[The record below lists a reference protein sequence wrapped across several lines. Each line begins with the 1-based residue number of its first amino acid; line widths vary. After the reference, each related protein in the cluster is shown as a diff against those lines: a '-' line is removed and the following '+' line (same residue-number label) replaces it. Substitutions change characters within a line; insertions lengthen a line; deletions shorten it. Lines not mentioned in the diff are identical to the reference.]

1 MSTRQ
6 KGMLS
11 TRWPKRMKNS
21 FTFFVMVAA
30 FFQSEARGVPDEVPT
45 IINITARSPTSVAA
59 FWKLPKRH
67 SNDTNIRGFK
77 LLYRKQG
84 SNESWT
90 IQTIHSPFVFTKNVT
105 GLEKYTLYEFHV
117 LAFNLTGDGPKSF
130 VEVQR
135 TMEDVP
141 SKPPSGFSV
150 TTNTSTSVTSSWQL
164 PPVDSRNG
172 IIKGFK
178 LFVKRRGF
186 GNESHIILIN
196 NASSHTKVIT
206 GLDEFTEYEFQV
218 LAFTS
223 VGDGPNTSVRFA
235 RTKQDVPSKAPT
247 AFKVTAISSTSV
259 QAFWQAPP
267 RNSRNGIILGFKL
280 FFKPRGSIEKLTV
293 AQIFF
298 ASTPIHTK
306 NVTGLKKF
314 TEYEFQVLAF
324 NSVGDGPRTF
334 PHVVTTM
341 EDVPSKAPTGFTVTP
356 STSTSIR
363 AFWQLPPKD
372 YRHGIIRG
380 FKLFFRKKGSD
391 DKPVIL
397 VITNSSISAQNVT
410 SLDVFTEYE
419 FQVLAFTSAGDGQNS
434 SVQFVKTKEDVPSKA
449 PTGFT
454 VMTSTSTSIRAFWQL
469 PPKDSRHGIIRGF
482 KLFFRKKG
490 SDDKPNIVI
499 ITNASNFAHNV
510 TGLDVFTEYEFQ
522 VLAFT
527 SVGDGQNSSVQF
539 ARTKEDVP
547 SKAPTGFT
555 VMPSTS
561 TSIRAFWQ
569 LPPKDSRH
577 GIIRG
582 FKLFFRKKG
591 SDDKPNI
598 LIITNASNSAQNVTG
613 LDEFTEYEFQVLAF
627 TSVGDGPKTSL
638 QFVRTKEVAPSEP
651 PGGFKVMA
659 ISSTDVIASWK
670 LTPTD
675 SRSGI
680 IKGFKLFFR
689 RKGSDDQQVVLVISN
704 ASIHMQ
710 TVTGLNKFT
719 EYEFQ
724 VSAFNSVGDGPKSSV
739 QYVKTKNDAS
749 AATLVPSLASKT
761 IEQLQHVKFKMAAH
775 GTLKTEKNTSIFNY
789 AAHYWPL
796 NSRFGIMDVITN
808 ATGTKHGKKENIFFK
823 GPGRGYLHVAG
834 KAWIDLGNF
843 TGSCLA
849 EPVRCNR
856 PLTVF
861 LWLKYS
867 ENKNK
872 RYLVGTSSHLT
883 DFEGFAIYKESNKIA
898 NNTVVV
904 RVNDGQHEWTRSL
917 TLPAEVWSHVAFT
930 WERNSGLALFQN
942 CRQKALVSEYTI
954 RSTPRTNRSNILQ
967 HYLTL
972 SGDPDVGVKAS
983 FEDLTVL
990 YRKMDD
996 NERAR
1001 ICHFKLDAP
1010 KLNTSCQVSERW
1022 LSITW
1027 KPPPMTYDILT
1038 GYNAW
1043 HWNESSSKWRMLPL
1057 GSQITSLTLTNLDPG
1072 SWYKFRV
1079 ENSFLFGSGSSSS
1092 TIKCKTKTEVL
1103 NPPMN
1108 VSVEMKSSSAVL
1120 LKWNAPAER
1129 YGNILGYKITYTTVD
1144 FHNKSNIVKAGHVS
1158 SFLLTELQRN
1168 TKYGIEVASYGDKRF
1183 EESLPASTTVQ
1194 TDSNDETTVKET
1206 YPKVIGS
1213 NSVRFTWKK
1222 PRDKYKEF
1230 SYRAFIKW
1238 TSPDEVEKM
1247 LKVCDGEATF
1257 CVYPIN
1263 DNEHKFYVMALV
1275 IREIPLVRIV
1285 DPPRDVAILSLS
1297 WSHVFLNWTS
1307 PFNQTTMDFADRYR
1321 LVLIS
1326 THETIWIQTN
1336 RTFVGIDGL
1345 KQKTK
1350 YELNLQA
1357 WNRLGYG
1364 PFLKIDIH
1372 FRTPDHDECADKSHT
1387 CHKNAACINTAD
1399 SYECECEQGF
1409 IGTGTTCEEIP
1420 EGFGDEHFCTQENVA
1435 DIEWRKTMTQ
1445 RQDVSSCPEGTVG
1458 MALRRCSGNPAV
1470 WNLPDLSDCVSKW
1483 MADIREQLNN
1493 SNVSSSFIANQLS
1506 NLTDVKSGKPLYAGD
1521 LKLVVDVIGVLT
1533 RRGPGNS
1540 NNESQDALRTFVK
1553 DVVGTAS
1560 NILDNKNLRSW
1571 TFMPKESQGQKASSL
1586 IDSLD
1591 VLALDMANG
1600 SDSNA
1605 TEMKNI
1611 VITVSA
1617 IAELRTS
1624 KSLVMTQQEKGDV
1637 GFANAVSFP
1646 ASIVNEYSSTGS
1658 KPDYATFVSYK
1669 TLAVLLTPRG
1679 VRSAEDHQEEPPS
1692 INSAVVS
1699 LNLRPLTKK
1708 PFKDPVVITL
1718 QHTLVSKEENNASC
1732 VFLDIDRNISWSH
1745 TGCQANSSNTTHT
1758 VCHCY
1763 HLTSFAVLMS
1773 VKQDISAISKGHQL
1787 ALSLITYIGVSI
1799 SVVALC
1805 LAFLTF
1811 YFFRFSKSGRT
1822 FIHKNLTIALIFAQ
1836 VVFLF
1841 GINKTANK
1849 LVCKSIAIALHYFFL
1864 VSFAW
1869 MALEGVM
1876 LYLMLVKVFHTKT
1889 SSSKTKKIFFS
1900 LGWGLPVVIV
1910 VTSGVMFHQGYGT
1923 PAYCWLSLDRGFIWS
1938 FVGPVLLVLAFNFI
1952 CLGMTFRIMSHSGPA
1967 SNKKRT
1973 SKIRRWS
1980 KACMLL
1986 TCILGLTWLF
1996 GVFYINQES
2005 LFMAYFFTVFNTLQ
2019 GVFIFLFHCVGDEKV
2034 RLEYRRVLCCID
2046 PDKRYLLTKPSHSM
2060 SNSKSDSSSKSMKNQ
2075 LNNFK
2080 AKTQTLSGSS
2090 SSEFGSIESKRN
2102 TFVVHVSDGQV
2113 RVRGLASDEQNR
2125 TLMSSPGPSDTSRSS
2140 FGQISGQS
2148 RKSRRQSSVSRSSGA
2163 SDSEL
2168 DCERIP
2174 LNGLHRA

>member
-1 MSTRQ
+1 
-6 KGMLS
+6 MLS
-11 TRWPKRMKNS
+11 TRWPKRMKDS

-84 SNESWT
+84 SNESWI

-178 LFVKRRGF
+178 LFVRRRGF
-186 GNESHIILIN
+186 RNESHIILIN

-267 RNSRNGIILGFKL
+267 RDSRNGIILGFKL
-280 FFKPRGSIEKLTV
+280 FFKPR
-293 AQIFF
+293 
-298 ASTPIHTK
+298 
-306 NVTGLKKF
+306 
-314 TEYEFQVLAF
+314 
-324 NSVGDGPRTF
+324 
-334 PHVVTTM
+334 
-341 EDVPSKAPTGFTVTP
+341 VPSKAPTGFTVTP

-454 VMTSTSTSIRAFWQL
+454 VMPSTSTSIRAFWQL

-499 ITNASNFAHNV
+499 ITNASNSAHNV

-539 ARTKEDVP
+539 AKTKEDVP

-638 QFVRTKEVAPSEP
+638 QFVRTKEDAPSEP

-675 SRSGI
+675 SRSGV

-749 AATLVPSLASKT
+749 AATLVPSLAS
-761 IEQLQHVKFKMAAH
+761 
-775 GTLKTEKNTSIFNY
+775 KNTSIFNY

-1057 GSQITSLTLTNLDPG
+1057 GSQITSLNLTNLDPG

-1079 ENSFLFGSGSSSS
+1079 ENSFLFGSGSSSG

-1120 LKWNAPAER
+1120 LKWIAPAER

-1168 TKYGIEVASYGDKRF
+1168 TKYSIQVASYGDKRF

-1194 TDSNDETTVKET
+1194 TDSDDETTVKET
-1206 YPKVIGS
+1206 VIGS

-1247 LKVCDGEATF
+1247 LEVCDGEATF

-1263 DNEHKFYVMALV
+1263 DKAAGHKFYVMALV

-1285 DPPRDVAILSLS
+1285 DPPRDVTILSLS

-1364 PFLKIDIH
+1364 PFLKSDIH

-1387 CHKNAACINTAD
+1387 CHKNAACINTAV
-1399 SYECECEQGF
+1399 SYECKCAQGF

-1493 SNVSSSFIANQLS
+1493 PNVSASFIANQLS

-1600 SDSNA
+1600 SNSNA

-1699 LNLRPLTKK
+1699 LNLRPLAKK
-1708 PFKDPVVITL
+1708 TFKDPVVIML

-1745 TGCQANSSNTTHT
+1745 TGCQVNSSNTTHT

-2080 AKTQTLSGSS
+2080 AKNQTLSGSS